1 MEKLQANTD
10 KGIIMDKLSMHWD
23 ALEKKGWHLA
33 GLFCQGRQNY
43 KLDREGDS
51 VDAYAVVFPST
62 EHFAYDLPMTAREK
76 LPGGEVVIKDIRLFA
91 KDLLSGRHEI
101 LELLLTPY
109 RIVGWPYFKPLL
121 NTGLKERLL
130 TYDMPG
136 TVKSLLKRADA
147 LKDHIC
153 GMPQEEQLYAVAEI
167 YTLLSAASV
176 LVDCAKR
183 YEGGMKN
190 ARVVDDFCHAFLGD
204 MPFPESRPAD
214 MQYVQHTVQYATDIA
229 EKCSQWSASAKPQED
244 SRRETRRM
252 VAEWV
257 ESAFT
262 VFWTK

>member
-10 KGIIMDKLSMHWD
+10 KELIMDKLSMHWGV
-23 ALEKKGWHLA
+23 LEKKGWHLA

-43 KLDREGDS
+43 KLDCEGDS
-51 VDAYAVVFPST
+51 VNAYAVVFPGT

-91 KDLLSGRHEI
+91 KDLLSGWHDI

-109 RIVGWPYFKPLL
+109 RLVGWPYFKPLL

-136 TVKSLLKRADA
+136 TVSSLLERAGT
-147 LKDHIC
+147 LKKHVH
-153 GMPQEEQLYAVAEI
+153 GMPKEGHPLVLAEI
-167 YTLLSAASV
+167 QALLSAASS
-176 LVDCAKR
+176 LVDCAKK
-183 YEGGMKN
+183 YEGGIKD
-190 ARVVDDFCHAFLGD
+190 ARVVDDFCHAFLGTFPQAGQPAGMQCFQHD
-204 MPFPESRPAD
+204 MEVPG
-214 MQYVQHTVQYATDIA
+214 
-229 EKCSQWSASAKPQED
+229 KCSQWLASVKPQED
-244 SRRETRRM
+244 RQKETRRM